1 MNRRSRMIGSK
12 FPLPVIALGLV
23 LVIAAAVIAFAQNSG
38 GGAPRLVV
46 DPQKINYGD
55 VKLGTELSF
64 EIKVKNEGRG
74 PLRFREQPSIEVVEG
89 C

>member
-1 MNRRSRMIGSK
+1 MKQTSRMTGSK

-23 LVIAAAVIAFAQNSG
+23 LVIAAAVIAFAQNLG

-46 DPQKINYGD
+46 DPPEISYGD
-55 VKLGTELSF
+55 VRLGTELTF
-64 EIKVKNEGRG
+64 EIKVKNEGNA
-74 PLRFREQPSIEVVEG
+74 PLRFRDQPSIEVLEG